1 MCSRRGADIMM
12 KKKNIG
18 VAVRIVPAVIMMGL
32 FTGCGVPEEDN
43 LSAGSIEAEEILLD
57 DITEGDLTE
66 ADKKMKYT
74 EYLQEQ
80 LSDSIEEG
88 YPTVKCAAVTLA
100 EAGDN
105 TQAVISLELQEDLS
119 QDSVSEIAEYVATA
133 VGDSSTD
140 NIVIQD
146 TEGTVL
152 FE

>member
-1 MCSRRGADIMM
+1 MM
-12 KKKNIG
+12 KKNTGI
-18 VAVRIVPAVIMMGL
+18 AVRMLSTVIMMGL

-43 LSAGSIEAEEILLD
+43 FSAGSIEAEEILLD

-66 ADKKMKYT
+66 ADKKVKYT
-74 EYLQEQ
+74 EYLQEL
-80 LSDSIEEG
+80 LSDGIEEG

-100 EAGDN
+100 EAGDS
-105 TQAVISLELQEDLS
+105 TQAVISLELQEELS

-133 VGDSSTD
+133 VGNSSTD

>member
-1 MCSRRGADIMM
+1 MI
-12 KKKNIG
+12 KKKNTG
-18 VAVRIVPAVIMMGL
+18 AAVKIVPVVILMGL
-32 FTGCGVPEEDN
+32 FTGCGVSEKDN

-66 ADKKMKYT
+66 ADKKLKYT

-100 EAGDN
+100 EVGDN

-119 QDSVSEIAEYVATA
+119 QENVSEIAEYVATA

>member
-1 MCSRRGADIMM
+1 MM
-12 KKKNIG
+12 KKKNIR
-18 VAVRIVPAVIMMGL
+18 VAVKIVPAVIMMGL

-43 LSAGSIEAEEILLD
+43 LSASSIEAEEILLD
-57 DITEGDLTE
+57 DIIEGDLTE

-80 LSDSIEEG
+80 LSDGIEEG

-100 EAGDN
+100 EVGDN

-119 QDSVSEIAEYVATA
+119 QESVSEIAEYVATA

>member
-1 MCSRRGADIMM
+1 MM

-32 FTGCGVPEEDN
+32 FTGCGVPEDDN

-74 EYLQEQ
+74 EYLQEL

-105 TQAVISLELQEDLS
+105 MQAVISLELQEDLS

>member
-1 MCSRRGADIMM
+1 MM
-12 KKKNIG
+12 KKKSIV
-18 VAVRIVPAVIMMGL
+18 VAVSIVPTVIMMGL
-32 FTGCGVPEEDN
+32 FTSCGVPEDDN

-74 EYLQEQ
+74 EYLQEL

-105 TQAVISLELQEDLS
+105 MQAVISLELQEDLS